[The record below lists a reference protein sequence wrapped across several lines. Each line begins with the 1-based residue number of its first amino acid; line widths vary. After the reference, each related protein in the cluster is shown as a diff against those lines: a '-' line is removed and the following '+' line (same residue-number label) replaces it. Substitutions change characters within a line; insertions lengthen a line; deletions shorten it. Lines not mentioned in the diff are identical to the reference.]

1 MKTTQVAGKLFVA
14 LELGWDKWLL
24 ACSTQPAE
32 NPRRR
37 CCPARSID
45 ALLAEFAK
53 AKERYGLPSDAP
65 VYTCYEAGRD
75 GFWLHRALTRH
86 GIHNLVV
93 DSSSLELSGNARA
106 RRPKTDRIDA
116 GSLLRLLHRHHSGE
130 HVWSVVHVPSSDDE
144 DRRSLHRC
152 LRDMQRQLTECSNRI
167 KGLLA
172 GRGLD
177 ARVDG
182 KFRERLD
189 ALRDWDG
196 QSVPAGLRQRVLL
209 EYAVW
214 ELLYRQIA
222 DLHNEQQ
229 RLLRKG
235 TGPWLDKIRRLMSL
249 KAIGIQS
256 AWVFVLEL
264 FAWREVKNGKELG
277 ALVGLTP
284 TPYHSGKSRREQG
297 ISKAGN
303 KHVRHMV
310 VEIAWMWLR
319 LQPRSRLSL
328 WFHERFGSSG
338 ARARKIGIVALARKL
353 LIALWRYVDQG
364 EVPEGAEERNWRLRV
379 ARCGAAVQPT

>member
-1 MKTTQVAGKLFVA
+1 MKTTQVVGKLFVA
-14 LELGWDKWLL
+14 LELGCNKVLL
-24 ACSTQPAE
+24 TCSTQPAE

-37 CCPARSID
+37 SCPARGVE
-45 ALLAEFAK
+45 ALLAEIAK
-53 AKERYGLPSDAP
+53 AKERFGLPADAP
-65 VYTCYEAGRD
+65 VHTCYEAGRD
-75 GFWLHRALTRH
+75 GFWLHRALARH
-86 GIHNLVV
+86 GILNLVV
-93 DSSSLELSGNARA
+93 DSSSLEANGNRRA
-106 RRPKTDRIDA
+106 KRPKTDRIDA
-116 GSLLRLLHRHHSGE
+116 GALLRLLHRHHAGE
-130 HVWSVVHVPSSDDE
+130 KVWSVVNVPSSDDE

-152 LRDMQRQLTECSNRI
+152 MKDLQRQQTACSNRI

-177 ARVDG
+177 APVDV

-196 QSVPAGLRQRVLL
+196 QPMPAGLRQRILL

-214 ELLYRQIA
+214 KLLHRQIA
-222 DLHNEQQ
+222 DLRNEQE

-235 TGPWLDKIRRLMSL
+235 TAPWLDKIRRLMSL

-284 TPYHSGKSRREQG
+284 TPYDSGKSRREQG
-297 ISKAGN
+297 ISKSGN

-319 LQPRSRLSL
+319 LQPRSKLSL
-328 WFHERFGSSG
+328 WFQERFGVG
-338 ARARKIGIVALARKL
+338 GRARKIGIVALARKL
-353 LIALWRYVDQG
+353 LVALWRYVEKG
-364 EVPEGAEERNWRLRV
+364 EVPEGAEERDWRLRV
-379 ARCGAAVQPT
+379 ARHGATVQPT